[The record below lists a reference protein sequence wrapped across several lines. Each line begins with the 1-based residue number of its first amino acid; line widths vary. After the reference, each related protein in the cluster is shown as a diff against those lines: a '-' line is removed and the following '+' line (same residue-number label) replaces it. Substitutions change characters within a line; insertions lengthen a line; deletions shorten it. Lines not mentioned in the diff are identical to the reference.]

1 MALLCSSRWRS
12 SASSWRVSA
21 MARGSK
27 PGEHRGGRKPGTPNK
42 RSDELQAAI
51 QQTAAKLREVLPAA
65 FEGDAHALLMAVY
78 KDPDHDWPIRVDAAK
93 AAIRYEKP
101 ALSSVDSTGEEVRRA
116 VVRVPPKEDDVS
128 SWHRNYAPSNKRH

>member
-1 MALLCSSRWRS
+1 
-12 SASSWRVSA
+12 
-21 MARGSK
+21 MARGGSK
-27 PGEHRGGRKPGTPNK
+27 PGERRGGRTAGVPNK
-42 RSDELQAAI
+42 RSDDFQAAI
-51 QQTAAKLREVLPAA
+51 QEKAKKLEALVPGA

-78 KDPDHDWPIRVDAAK
+78 KDPDHEWSLRVDAAK

-116 VVRVPPKEDDVS
+116 VVRVPPKEDDVL